1 MPDVFTS
8 DECSVKRNVRD
19 PIKAAFC
26 DVRTWIDLWSLL
38 LSRTAPAQEQGWAVS
53 YQAFNTPRT
62 GLNAVEVGVGG
73 HHAGVLWICCC
84 SSLMSNR
91 RLNTNISFGRLRV
104 IDAII
109 IRREVG
115 EAEELF

>member
-1 MPDVFTS
+1 MPDMFTS
-8 DECSVKRNVRD
+8 GECFAKRNVRD

-26 DVRTWIDLWSLL
+26 GVKTWINLWSLL
-38 LSRTAPAQEQGWAVS
+38 LSRTASAQEEGWAIS

-62 GLNAVEVGVGG
+62 GLNAVEVRAGS

-84 SSLMSNR
+84 LSLMSNR
-91 RLNTNISFGRLRV
+91 RLNTNISFGKLL
-104 IDAII
+104 IINAII
-109 IRREVG
+109 IRREDG